1 MRTTGVGYAEGSAV
15 SEGRSFLLERI
26 LGHALWALTL
36 VLVFMGALVKSHEAG
51 LSVPDWPTTYG
62 QNMFLF
68 PPSEWR
74 ANVFY
79 EHTHRLAASFVG
91 FLTLVFCVRL
101 LYSERR
107 GWVKVCGAA
116 ALVLV
121 IAQGVLGGLTVRYL
135 LPAPLSI
142 AHGVL
147 AQTFLLLVI
156 FLAYVYSAERARR
169 ATAGGGACPRAAPW
183 AITLTGAVWIQLVLG
198 AVVRH
203 TESGLAIPDFPTMGG
218 RWAPVFNDVTLSW
231 INNWRLE
238 RSLET
243 GLHLP
248 DVTLSQV
255 LIHGAHRFWAVAI
268 IGIVCILVYVTRG
281 PNAPGPAITR
291 SVAGIA
297 ALLVIQLVL
306 GAYTVLSAKG
316 PMITSLHVAT
326 GAALLGLCAL
336 CAMQALPTGIPSD
349 GSGDRTVKE

>member
-1 MRTTGVGYAEGSAV
+1 
-15 SEGRSFLLERI
+15 
-26 LGHALWALTL
+26 
-36 VLVFMGALVKSHEAG
+36 MGALVKSHEAG

-91 FLTLVFCVRL
+91 FLTLLFCVRL

-107 GWVKVCGAA
+107 RWVKVCGAA

-135 LPAPLSI
+135 LPSPLSI

-156 FLAYVYSAERARR
+156 FLAYVYSAERAQRTR
-169 ATAGGGACPRAAPW
+169 AGGGATPLAARW
-183 AITLTGAVWIQLVLG
+183 AIALTGAVWIQLVLG

-203 TESGLAIPDFPTMGG
+203 TEAGLAIPDFPTMGG
-218 RWAPVFNDVTLSW
+218 RWAPVFNDATMSW
-231 INNWRLE
+231 INTWRLE

-243 GLHLP
+243 GFHLP

-255 LIHGAHRFWAVAI
+255 LIHAAHRFWAVAI
-268 IGIVCILVYVTRG
+268 IGIACVLVYVTRG
-281 PNAPGPAITR
+281 ANAASPAIMR
-291 SVAGIA
+291 STSGIA
-297 ALLVIQLVL
+297 ALLIIQLAL
-306 GAYTVLSAKG
+306 GVYTVLSAKG
-316 PMITSLHVAT
+316 PLITSLHVAT

-336 CAMQALPTGIPSD
+336 CTMQAMPTRNPFMGKA
-349 GSGDRTVKE
+349 GGTVRE